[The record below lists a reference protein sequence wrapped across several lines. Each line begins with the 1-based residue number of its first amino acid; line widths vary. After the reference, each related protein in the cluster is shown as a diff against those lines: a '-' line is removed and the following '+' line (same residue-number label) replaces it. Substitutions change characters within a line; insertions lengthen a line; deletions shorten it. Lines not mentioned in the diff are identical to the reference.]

1 MREKAAVG
9 QGGAHRL
16 VGGFSI
22 SSQGPCSCSGNY
34 CLAPAGP
41 WGLQGLGC
49 LPLALMWSLLAP
61 HRVPTVP
68 VKNLTG
74 SSPVNP
80 ALAGEDGAAVGQLVP
95 AGAGLPRGESAPVGC
110 FLRKYLGFGVMLVPQ
125 CHFKPP
131 RPGITG
137 ILMSAAG
144 LPVCLTRPPK
154 LVLHPPPVSKSEIQS
169 IPGISHTCRK
179 TTKKQ
184 AKKGE
189 RHFATWPLFLSPLP
203 CLVPLPL
210 PLPPA
215 LVFPHAAL
223 RPL

>member
-16 VGGFSI
+16 LGGFSI

-80 ALAGEDGAAVGQLVP
+80 ALAGEDGAVQWGSWCPQVLASPGGSQLQW
-95 AGAGLPRGESAPVGC
+95 GAFCGNIWGLG
-110 FLRKYLGFGVMLVPQ
+110 
-125 CHFKPP
+125 
-131 RPGITG
+131 
-137 ILMSAAG
+137 
-144 LPVCLTRPPK
+144 
-154 LVLHPPPVSKSEIQS
+154 
-169 IPGISHTCRK
+169 
-179 TTKKQ
+179 
-184 AKKGE
+184 
-189 RHFATWPLFLSPLP
+189 
-203 CLVPLPL
+203 
-210 PLPPA
+210 
-215 LVFPHAAL
+215 
-223 RPL
+223 

>member
-9 QGGAHRL
+9 QGGAHRP

-41 WGLQGLGC
+41 WGMQGLGC

-80 ALAGEDGAAVGQLVP
+80 ALAGEDGAAVEQLVP
-95 AGAGLPRGESAPVGC
+95 AGAGLPRGESAPVGVFC
-110 FLRKYLGFGVMLVPQ
+110 GNIWGLG
-125 CHFKPP
+125 
-131 RPGITG
+131 
-137 ILMSAAG
+137 
-144 LPVCLTRPPK
+144 
-154 LVLHPPPVSKSEIQS
+154 
-169 IPGISHTCRK
+169 
-179 TTKKQ
+179 
-184 AKKGE
+184 
-189 RHFATWPLFLSPLP
+189 
-203 CLVPLPL
+203 
-210 PLPPA
+210 
-215 LVFPHAAL
+215 
-223 RPL
+223 